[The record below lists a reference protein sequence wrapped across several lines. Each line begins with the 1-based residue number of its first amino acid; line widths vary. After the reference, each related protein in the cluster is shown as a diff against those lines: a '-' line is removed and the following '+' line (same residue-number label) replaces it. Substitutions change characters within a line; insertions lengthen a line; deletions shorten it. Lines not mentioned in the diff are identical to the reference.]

1 MISLADVKA
10 KFYNLL
16 AEKKMA
22 KQGKN
27 VVALIKSLQA
37 IFRKWLNFKSG
48 LRILIWPLEVQFFWS
63 ENGHFWA
70 KVTQKNGTSSGQIKI
85 LRPLL

>member
-1 MISLADVKA
+1 MTPLAYIKA
-10 KFYNLL
+10 KFYKLL

-48 LRILIWPLEVQFFWS
+48 LRILIWPLEVQFFRSQRWALL
-63 ENGHFWA
+63 A
-70 KVTQKNGTSSGQIKI
+70 KVTVFGPQKMAFRVAKSKF
-85 LRPLL
+85 

>member
-1 MISLADVKA
+1 MPFFINLLATISSYFITYSQTMTTLADIKA

-27 VVALIKSLQA
+27 VVALTSAVYDEITTSLTA
-37 IFRKWLNFKSG
+37 IVA
-48 LRILIWPLEVQFFWS
+48 RIMTTP
-63 ENGHFWA
+63 
-70 KVTQKNGTSSGQIKI
+70 
-85 LRPLL
+85 